1 MKAKQEFNTGGG
13 AVVKPFLRRSTSVFG
28 SRKSIIVTVVIL
40 ASGLAAAC
48 NKKPADAS
56 SEVAAK
62 VGSREITLKQVD
74 RTIRSR
80 MDQNGMSNASFTPA
94 QLASTR
100 LGVLDELIRNEALY
114 VRAEKEQGLV
124 PDDNR
129 VTQELQ
135 KAKQGLT
142 EEEYKQQLQQQQI
155 TEDEVR
161 EELRKTLAINALFE
175 REKAKVK
182 EPKEEEIRRVYEE
195 NKAAYVTQRGADVS
209 VIAVAP
215 ENNGGA
221 AGAEQKI
228 QRIYGQLRS
237 GSDFATVAA
246 QNSEEQE
253 TAQQGG
259 RLGFGSEAKIQQAFP
274 GVPNLGARLMTM
286 SPGQYTEPI
295 KDNLSGAFY
304 IFLLNTK
311 REQPQDLT
319 YDQVKQT
326 IIQDITNQRQQV
338 LINSLVRVAMA
349 EANVKNYLAE
359 RLVSNPETI
368 AGMQPS
374 ALLAPSSAPAQPQ
387 QPQPRFENE
396 NQSAGQPPANSNR
409 ASSTNANRPARPGA
423 ATPNTNR

>member
-13 AVVKPFLRRSTSVFG
+13 AVVKPILRRSRAVFRF
-28 SRKSIIVTVVIL
+28 RKTTIVIPLIL
-40 ASGLAAAC
+40 ASLFVASC
-48 NKKPADAS
+48 NKKPAGGDA
-56 SEVAAK
+56 EVAAK
-62 VGSREITLKQVD
+62 VGSRDITLKQID
-74 RTIRSR
+74 RTIRAR
-80 MDQNGMSNASFTPA
+80 MLETGMTNASFTPA

-100 LGVLDELIRNEALY
+100 LTVLDELIRNEALF

-135 KAKQGLT
+135 KVKQNQGLT
-142 EEEYKQQLQQQQI
+142 EEEYKKQLEQQQM

-161 EELRKTLAINALFE
+161 EELRKTLAVNALFE
-175 REKAKVK
+175 RERAKVK
-182 EPKEEEIRRVYEE
+182 EPREEEIRKFYED
-195 NKAAYVTQRGADVS
+195 NKAAYVSQRGADVS

-221 AGAEQKI
+221 SGAEQKI
-228 QRIYGQLRS
+228 QKIYGQLRS

-246 QNSEEQE
+246 QNSEEQQ

-259 RLGFGSEAKIQQAFP
+259 RLGFGSEARIQQAFP
-274 GVPNLGARLMTM
+274 GVPGLGALLM
-286 SPGQYTEPI
+286 SRSVGQYTEPI
-295 KDNLSGAFY
+295 RDNLNGAYY
-304 IFLLNTK
+304 IFLLNQK
-311 REQPQDLT
+311 QEQPQDLT
-319 YDQVKQT
+319 YEQVKQN
-326 IIQDITNQRQQV
+326 IIQDITTQRQQV

-374 ALLAPSSAPAQPQ
+374 ALLAPTAAPAQPQ

-396 NQSAGQPPANSNR
+396 NRPAGQSPAGSGNT
-409 ASSTNANRPARPGA
+409 SSTNANRPAA
-423 ATPNTNR
+423 APNSNR